1 MVSGGWKMRNFD
13 LSQIG
18 WFNFWSW
25 SKSKGE
31 SESGIHV
38 SVPYHIRV
46 ELKDHRAWPILGHKK
61 SCPNRMFYI
70 SRWPEF
76 QGGSEYQIRNLKFS
90 LGQHIW
96 LYLYNVFQPHYGKI
110 GSWPIRM
117 IYISFLLNFQ
127 GDSESELRNLKF
139 CQWQHI
145 WLYCVI
151 APFGQNTIFINQDV
165 LYIILTRISR
175 GFWISSQ
182 KF

>member
-1 MVSGGWKMRNFD
+1 MIKI
-13 LSQIG
+13 Q
-18 WFNFWSW
+18 
-25 SKSKGE
+25 GE

-38 SVPYHIRV
+38 FVPFHIRV
-46 ELKDHRAWPILGHKK
+46 ELKDHCACPILGHKIF
-61 SCPNRMFYI
+61 CPNRMI
-70 SRWPEF
+70 CILSWPEF
-76 QGGSEYQIRNLKFS
+76 EGGPEYPIRNLKFS
-90 LGQHIW
+90 LWQHVQP
-96 LYLYNVFQPHYGKI
+96 YLYNVFQPHYRKI
-110 GSWPIRM
+110 WPLPIEM

-151 APFGQNTIFINQDV
+151 APFGQNTIFTNQDV

-175 GFWISSQ
+175 GFWISNQ